1 MLPRS
6 APRSVASVV
15 VILPRE
21 ESRFDGRSVPWRLF
35 VMRSIGTAF
44 FCSTPATVTGTFVHG
59 RGAGRASTPKAV
71 REDAAVGDI
80 ETWTADECA
89 AAWGVK
95 TPTWLG

>member
-21 ESRFDGRSVPWRLF
+21 ESRFDGRSMPWRLF

-44 FCSTPATVTGTFVHG
+44 FCSTPATSDRPGL
-59 RGAGRASTPKAV
+59 R
-71 REDAAVGDI
+71 
-80 ETWTADECA
+80 A
-89 AAWGVK
+89 AAMQRVQRGEGVLELRRDMVGG
-95 TPTWLG
+95 TSP